1 MQQNYHKK
9 INMLVVLVQYSY
21 ISGLP
26 FVTTVYISTLIF
38 FKSHSWGGRI
48 RKLQKIATAERQSFP
63 LEIGMEMVMG
73 TEVLRSG

>member
-1 MQQNYHKK
+1 
-9 INMLVVLVQYSY
+9 MLVVLVQYSY

-26 FVTTVYISTLIF
+26 FVTTNIITLIF
-38 FKSHSWGGRI
+38 FKTHSWGGGI

-63 LEIGMEMVMG
+63 LEIGMEMVIG